1 MIAKITAPLLMQ
13 AKAETAAH
21 AAQIQG
27 FCDGNTHYVRDLT
40 LDPGQQQRWTVTA
53 AEGRYAAVHDAMME
67 EIERLQAQLIC
78 EWLWENS
85 PVTTR
90 DI

>member
-1 MIAKITAPLLMQ
+1 MIAKITAPILMK
-13 AKAETAAH
+13 AKAETASH
-21 AAQIQG
+21 ASQIQG
-27 FCDGNTHYVRDLT
+27 FCDGSRHYVRDLT
-40 LDPGQQQRWTVTA
+40 LDPGQQTRWTVHA
-53 AEGRYAAVHDAMME
+53 GEDRYAEVHDQMME

-85 PVTTR
+85 PVTYH